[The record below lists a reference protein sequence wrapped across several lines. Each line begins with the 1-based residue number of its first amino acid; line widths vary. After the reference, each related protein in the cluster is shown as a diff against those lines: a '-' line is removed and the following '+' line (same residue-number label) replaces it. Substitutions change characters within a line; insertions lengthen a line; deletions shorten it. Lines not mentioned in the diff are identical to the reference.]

1 MKKIISL
8 KGVSFSYSENLPP
21 TLKNIDLDV
30 CEGEFLGIIGP
41 TGSGKTTL
49 LNIMSGVIPHY
60 FNKGVLQ
67 GEVLVNEIPTRDL
80 SLAKITEEIGLVMQ
94 DPEAQLFN
102 LLVKDELVWGLENRG
117 YSREAMAKTLVR
129 VSEELLL
136 NEFLERVTFDLSGG
150 EKQKIAIGA
159 IYMIGPKLIVLDN
172 PTSQLDPVGS
182 SIVIQTIKNLVTRG
196 GHTVVMVED
205 KLGELVRTATRLVL
219 INQGQIVLNATPREF
234 CSQKESLESAG
245 IRTYELAELAFELRK
260 EGIALPQI
268 PINLE
273 EGVEIFQTL
282 LHIRKR

>member
-1 MKKIISL
+1 MISL
-8 KGVSFSYSENLPP
+8 KRVSFSYSESLPP

-49 LNIMSGVIPHY
+49 LNIMCGVIPHY

-67 GEVLVNEIPTRDL
+67 GEVLINDVPTQDL
-80 SLAKITEEIGLVMQ
+80 SLAEITKDIGLVMQ

-102 LLVKDELVWGLENRG
+102 LLVRDELVWGLENRG
-117 YSREAMAKTLVR
+117 YSREAMVQTLAR
-129 VSEELLL
+129 VSEDLLL

-150 EKQKIAIGA
+150 QKQKIAIGA

-205 KLGELVRTATRLVL
+205 KLGELLRTATRLVL
-219 INQGQIVLNATPREF
+219 INHGQIALNASPREF
-234 CSQKESLESAG
+234 CSQKETLESAG
-245 IRTYELAELAFELRK
+245 IKTYELAQLAFDLRK
-260 EGIALPQI
+260 EGIEVPDI

-282 LHIRKR
+282 LHTRKR